1 MKFARGYTTYCH
13 CLLLTR
19 LLDSMTPTSL
29 DSWLSYIESQHPAE
43 IELGLDRGS
52 QVLARL
58 NLSRPKHK
66 VITVAGT
73 NGKGSTCAMLT
84 QYLCSQG
91 YSVGTY
97 TSPHFIN
104 FNERIA
110 LNNVPCDDALL
121 CQAFDVIESARGDI
135 PLTYFEFS
143 TLAGFWIFDQSDLDF
158 WVLEVGLGGRLDS
171 VNMIDT
177 DVAVITSIA
186 LDHTDWLGDNLDIIA
201 QEKAGIA
208 RPGKLLVS
216 GVVNPPITIAKK
228 AADVG
233 AILQQKG
240 VDYSF
245 EVSDN
250 QWKWIGNG
258 LVYDGLPIPTL
269 PLQNAATVLAVL
281 VSMGFS
287 PLKDDLVVL
296 FRSAKL
302 TGRFQKMSSDPDVY
316 IDVAHNPEA
325 AVELASRIKV
335 FSRQPIA
342 VCGMLKDKDI
352 ASVVTHLSNSFSA
365 WFCCDLEGPRGAT
378 GLEIERLLL
387 ETSSHESFDT
397 KRFLSF
403 AEAFD
408 EAKALAVK
416 QNRSIVVFGSFLTV
430 SHFLR
435 SVHTHE

>member
-1 MKFARGYTTYCH
+1 
-13 CLLLTR
+13 
-19 LLDSMTPTSL
+19 MTPTSL

-66 VITVAGT
+66 IITVAGT

-258 LVYDGLPIPTL
+258 LVFDGLPIPTL

-281 VSMGFS
+281 VNMGFN
-287 PLKDDLVVL
+287 PLKDDLVDL

-325 AVELASRIKV
+325 AVELASRIKA
-335 FSRQPIA
+335 FARQPIA

-352 ASVVTHLSNSFSA
+352 ASVVTHLSESFSA
-365 WFCCDLEGPRGAT
+365 WFCCDLDGPRGAQ
-378 GLEIERLLL
+378 GADIEQHLVASIPTA
-387 ETSSHESFDT
+387 TSMTKHFASFDT
-397 KRFLSF
+397 AF
-403 AEAFD
+403 EA
-408 EAKALAVK
+408 AARLAVE
-416 QNRSIVVFGSFLTV
+416 QQRPIVVFGSFVTV
-430 SHFLR
+430 SHYLKL
-435 SVHTHE
+435 VQNQE